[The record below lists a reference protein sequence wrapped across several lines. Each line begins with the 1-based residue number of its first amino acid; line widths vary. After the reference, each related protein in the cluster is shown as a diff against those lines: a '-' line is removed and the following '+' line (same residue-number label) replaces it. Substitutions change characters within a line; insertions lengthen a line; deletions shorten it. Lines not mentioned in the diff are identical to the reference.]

1 MTKREIITEFYA
13 PTDDVLFADG
23 FDDAII
29 GFNEDDWVV
38 VYSRQK
44 CVDIL
49 ASEFSEEVGVSNPE
63 EVAREY
69 LEYNTFSA
77 YVGERTPLFIDD
89 LNWEQKL

>member
-29 GFNEDDWVV
+29 GFYENDWVV

-89 LNWEQKL
+89 LNWE

>member
-63 EVAREY
+63 EVALEY
-69 LEYNTFSA
+69 LEFNTFSA
-77 YVGERTPLFIDD
+77 YVGEKTPLFIDD
-89 LNWEQKL
+89 LKWE

>member
-1 MTKREIITEFYA
+1 MTKKELITEYYA
-13 PTDDVLFADG
+13 PNDDVLFADG

-29 GFNEDDWVV
+29 GFHENNWVV

-49 ASEFSEEVGVSNPE
+49 ASQFAEEEGVNNPE
-63 EVAREY
+63 EVALEY

-77 YVGERTPLFIDD
+77 YVGEKTPLFIDD
-89 LNWEQKL
+89 LKWE

>member
-1 MTKREIITEFYA
+1 MTKREIITDFYA
-13 PTDDVLFADG
+13 LTDDVLFADG

-29 GFNEDDWVV
+29 GFNEEDWVV

-49 ASEFSEEVGVSNPE
+49 ASEFSEEEGVSDPHG
-63 EVAREY
+63 VALEY

-89 LNWEQKL
+89 LNWE

>member
-89 LNWEQKL
+89 LNWE

>member
-49 ASEFSEEVGVSNPE
+49 ASEFSEEEDVSDPE

-89 LNWEQKL
+89 LNWE

>member
-1 MTKREIITEFYA
+1 MTKRELITEYYA

-29 GFNEDDWVV
+29 GFHENNWVV

-49 ASEFSEEVGVSNPE
+49 AAEFSEEEDVSDPE

-69 LEYNTFSA
+69 LEFNTFSA
-77 YVGERTPLFIDD
+77 YVGEKTPLFIDD
-89 LNWEQKL
+89 LKWE

>member
-13 PTDDVLFADG
+13 PTDDVLFANG

-29 GFNEDDWVV
+29 GFYENDWVV
-38 VYSRQK
+38 VYSIQK

-49 ASEFSEEVGVSNPE
+49 ASEFSEEEGVSNPE
-63 EVAREY
+63 EMAREY
-69 LEYNTFSA
+69 LEFNTFSA

-89 LNWEQKL
+89 LNWE